1 MFLLCQLYESDP
13 IRRQRFHQFLK
24 RGEEG
29 RERRGR
35 IKSRNIYK
43 GPMDKDSGGG
53 IEYGRWG
60 VRREG
65 ESNGVKWGQLK
76 LNHNLKII

>member
-43 GPMDKDSGGG
+43 GPMDKDNGVRIDCGNGGQ
-53 IEYGRWG
+53 GRWS
-60 VRREG
+60 E
-65 ESNGVKWGQLK
+65 ESNGGKIETTVTGQQ
-76 LNHNLKII
+76 